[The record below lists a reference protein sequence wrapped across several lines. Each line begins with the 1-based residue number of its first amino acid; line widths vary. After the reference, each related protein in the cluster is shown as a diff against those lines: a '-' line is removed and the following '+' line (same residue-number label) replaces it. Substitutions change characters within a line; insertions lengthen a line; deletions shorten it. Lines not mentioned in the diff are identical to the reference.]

1 MALLVRGVELRR
13 LRELL
18 VCVDVR
24 DTKRSPSEDFV
35 LRTPVRD
42 LCALVLALALLRRRF
57 VLVAVLFVVLMIG
70 STTSFVFVD
79 VVTVTAVPADR
90 RRRDFRLTGVF
101 LPEDGP

>member
-1 MALLVRGVELRR
+1 M
-13 LRELL
+13 
-18 VCVDVR
+18 CVDVR
-24 DTKRSPSEDFV
+24 DRRSPSEDFV

-42 LCALVLALALLRRRF
+42 LFALVLALALLSRRF

-70 STTSFVFVD
+70 STTSFVD
-79 VVTVTAVPADR
+79 VVSVTAVPDDR

>member
-1 MALLVRGVELRR
+1 MGVELRR

-42 LCALVLALALLRRRF
+42 LFALVLALLSRRF

>member
-1 MALLVRGVELRR
+1 MEVELRR

-24 DTKRSPSEDFV
+24 DRRSPSEDFV

-42 LCALVLALALLRRRF
+42 LFALVLALALLSRRF
-57 VLVAVLFVVLMIG
+57 VLVAVLFVLQLMIG
-70 STTSFVFVD
+70 STTSFEFVD
-79 VVTVTAVPADR
+79 VMTVTAVPDDR
-90 RRRDFRLTGVF
+90 RRLDFRLTGVF